1 MPKREWQI
9 TGGTI
14 FLMQSRKGKKGKKR
28 IELQYFVHFIPKK
41 GGRGEKKYRFFQKTS
56 IPTKKGTK
64 IEWHK
69 AIIVGFL

>member
-1 MPKREWQI
+1 MPKQEWQK

-14 FLMQSRKGKKGKKR
+14 FLMQSRK
-28 IELQYFVHFIPKK
+28 
-41 GGRGEKKYRFFQKTS
+41 EKKEWSYSILYISFPRKVGEEKKKKNIDFQKTS

-64 IEWHK
+64 TDWHK

>member
-41 GGRGEKKYRFFQKTS
+41 GGRGEKNIDFFRKHPYPQKRV
-56 IPTKKGTK
+56 PK
-64 IEWHK
+64 
-69 AIIVGFL
+69 